1 MQRDYKVYLQDI
13 RDAIVRIET
22 YTKGFS
28 LEKFLADTLVQDAV
42 LRNFMVIGEAVKS
55 LPEEITQKSD
65 KIEWKEIAGLR
76 IFLFISTLEWTLKPC
91 GTLLKVNYQN

>member
-28 LEKFLADTLVQDAV
+28 LEKFLADTLVQA
-42 LRNFMVIGEAVKS
+42 K
-55 LPEEITQKSD
+55 
-65 KIEWKEIAGLR
+65 
-76 IFLFISTLEWTLKPC
+76 LK
-91 GTLLKVNYQN
+91 K